1 MANGSTTLKD
11 LEAMIGSSDMN
22 RLDRAVKGLPESE
35 REEVYR
41 SFLKLGGLVE
51 KDGLTGVY
59 NRLRFNADY
68 KRETSRVKRAE
79 NRGKDVTLIMMDID
93 NFKDYNDTHGHPAG
107 DEVLRKVAQC
117 LDSCIRDQDSVYRYG
132 GEEFAVLATDTT
144 TEEGFAIGERLRAAV
159 EELSLGTLPGVTVSV
174 GVSNYKGTCS
184 EPEQLVEFADQALYA
199 AKNAGM
205 VHRRGVVVVLV
216 EDIVDA
222 PIVPDVHVRHP
233 EKDLP
238 SPVQLLHEKVHREVE
253 AESHLFQEI
262 ALREVFVEG
271 VRPRIPLGDLHSC
284 PCPGDLRDVHELAG
298 GGTPLPAHEDWSLD
312 VLHHDDTVHEG
323 QDVRGDAHRGLG
335 EPLQRDVDAVRVHGA
350 EAAVTRREALE
361 QDVGLIAPDLAH
373 HDEVRPVTHRG
384 LDEVEEGYLPGSL
397 YPESRPGDGGDPV
410 LVGKV
415 NLSYFLHGDYL
426 VARVGEARDGVE
438 GGSLPR
444 AGGPHDHRGVL
455 VLHEH
460 PEVGGRGLAQS
471 LHHDEV
477 HHGEGI
483 RPELTDGE
491 AGPRRGH
498 LLPIRDGE
506 PVLPR

>member
-199 AKNAGM
+199 AKNAG
-205 VHRRGVVVVLV
+205 RNR
-216 EDIVDA
+216 
-222 PIVPDVHVRHP
+222 
-233 EKDLP
+233 
-238 SPVQLLHEKVHREVE
+238 
-253 AESHLFQEI
+253 
-262 ALREVFVEG
+262 
-271 VRPRIPLGDLHSC
+271 
-284 PCPGDLRDVHELAG
+284 
-298 GGTPLPAHEDWSLD
+298 
-312 VLHHDDTVHEG
+312 
-323 QDVRGDAHRGLG
+323 
-335 EPLQRDVDAVRVHGA
+335 VRV
-350 EAAVTRREALE
+350 
-361 QDVGLIAPDLAH
+361 
-373 HDEVRPVTHRG
+373 
-384 LDEVEEGYLPGSL
+384 Y
-397 YPESRPGDGGDPV
+397 GG
-410 LVGKV
+410 K
-415 NLSYFLHGDYL
+415 
-426 VARVGEARDGVE
+426 
-438 GGSLPR
+438 
-444 AGGPHDHRGVL
+444 
-455 VLHEH
+455 
-460 PEVGGRGLAQS
+460 
-471 LHHDEV
+471 
-477 HHGEGI
+477 
-483 RPELTDGE
+483 
-491 AGPRRGH
+491 
-498 LLPIRDGE
+498 
-506 PVLPR
+506 